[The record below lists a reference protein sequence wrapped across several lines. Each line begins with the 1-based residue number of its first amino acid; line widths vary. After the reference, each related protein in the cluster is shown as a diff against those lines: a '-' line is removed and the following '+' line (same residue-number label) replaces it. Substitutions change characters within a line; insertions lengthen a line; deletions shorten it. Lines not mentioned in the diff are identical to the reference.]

1 MEILE
6 LKNTTEMKNSLVQL
20 NSILDE
26 PKKESVNLKTKL
38 EISNWHIKQDKV

>member
-20 NSILDE
+20 NSILD
-26 PKKESVNLKTKL
+26 
-38 EISNWHIKQDKV
+38 KQKSQWIWRQN

>member
-20 NSILDE
+20 NSILD
-26 PKKESVNLKTKL
+26 
-38 EISNWHIKQDKV
+38 KQKSQ